1 MRLFLV
7 NVGVNAEDAARR
19 GLRSPV
25 FADGT
30 FEFVPITER
39 SDLNS
44 IAGIA
49 TYADL
54 SSHTGRVRNLG
65 ELVPEAMRALRAHV
79 DPEFKTYTYGDIL
92 SSRAANLKH
101 VRRGDLVWF
110 LARLWEHN
118 GRTWSGDSDF
128 YLIGFLDV
136 ERNILVPAGT
146 APEGLEP
153 EVRQRI
159 RKNAHYKRMALAGD
173 RGAFRVLVGNL
184 QRSRRFNHAIRVV
197 PEIAAHLF
205 GGTFDLRERVF
216 RRDGK
221 TLCNKNGKPRR
232 FESFGSITRSVQAFL
247 DSEIAGDLEHIRT
260 LAALAAR
267 HGRGT
272 GA

>member
-7 NVGVNAEDAARR
+7 NVGVNSEDAARR

-44 IAGIA
+44 VAGIA

-54 SSHTGRVRNLG
+54 SSHTGQVRNIG
-65 ELVPEAMRALRAHV
+65 ELVPEAMRARRVHA
-79 DPEFKTYTYGDIL
+79 DPEFKTYTYGDTL

-101 VRRGDLVWF
+101 VRRGDHVWF
-110 LARLWEHN
+110 LARLWEHD
-118 GRTWSGDSDF
+118 GRRWSGDSDF

-136 ERNILVPAGT
+136 ERNILVPPGT
-146 APEGLEP
+146 APEGLEQ
-153 EVRQRI
+153 EVRHRI
-159 RKNAHYKRMALAGD
+159 SENAHYKRLALARD
-173 RGAFRVLVGNL
+173 RSAFRVLVGSL
-184 QRSRRFNHAIRVV
+184 QRSRRFEYAIRVV

-205 GGTFDLRERVF
+205 GGTFDPVERVF
-216 RRDGK
+216 RRDGE

-232 FESFGSITRSVQAFL
+232 FETFGSITRSVQAFL
-247 DSEIAGDLEHIRT
+247 DSEVAGDLEHIRT
-260 LAALAAR
+260 LVALAAQN
-267 HGRGT
+267 GRG
-272 GA
+272 